1 MKSLGAASESV
12 ERIDVGIVVVLLL
25 TLLVAG
31 APAPADA
38 TGIRIT
44 VTSPVPHRRPNDI
57 HHGPVGDHI
66 HRRPDV
72 IHRAPVVVVPQPVYI
87 TGPAALLQPRLLG
100 LQLGPPELGVERL
113 GPRLL
118 QLGRPVGRGALRA
131 PRVHLGVGSPRAW
144 GPQPGPPAR
153 TAALRPAAARTA

>member
-1 MKSLGAASESV
+1 M
-12 ERIDVGIVVVLLL
+12 DVGIVVVLLL

-57 HHGPVGDHI
+57 RHGPVGDHI

-87 TGPAALLQPRLLG
+87 TVPRRCLDPGYWAYSWVPQSYVSNVWVPGSYNSDALWAEGHYEARAYTWGSYQPYW
-100 LQLGPPELGVERL
+100 VSERWTL
-113 GPRLL
+113 C
-118 QLGRPVGRGALRA
+118 
-131 PRVHLGVGSPRAW
+131 
-144 GPQPGPPAR
+144 
-153 TAALRPAAARTA
+153 

>member
-1 MKSLGAASESV
+1 M
-12 ERIDVGIVVVLLL
+12 GIVVVLLL

-66 HRRPDV
+66 GYW
-72 IHRAPVVVVPQPVYI
+72 AYSWVPQSYVSNVWVPGTYNSD
-87 TGPAALLQPRLLG
+87 ALW
-100 LQLGPPELGVERL
+100 VE
-113 GPRLL
+113 G
-118 QLGRPVGRGALRA
+118 
-131 PRVHLGVGSPRAW
+131 HYEPRAYTW
-144 GPQPGPPAR
+144 G
-153 TAALRPAAARTA
+153 

>member
-1 MKSLGAASESV
+1 M
-12 ERIDVGIVVVLLL
+12 DVGIIVVLLS

-57 HHGPVGDHI
+57 HRGPVGDHI

-87 TGPAALLQPRLLG
+87 TVPRRCLDPGYWAYSWVPQSYVSNVWVPGSYNSDALWIEG
-100 LQLGPPELGVERL
+100 HYE
-113 GPRLL
+113 
-118 QLGRPVGRGALRA
+118 
-131 PRVHLGVGSPRAW
+131 PRAYTW
-144 GPQPGPPAR
+144 GSYQPYWVSER
-153 TAALRPAAARTA
+153 WTLC

>member
-1 MKSLGAASESV
+1 M
-12 ERIDVGIVVVLLL
+12 GIVVVLLL

-44 VTSPVPHRRPNDI
+44 ITSPVPHRRPNDI

-87 TGPAALLQPRLLG
+87 TVPRRCFSLGYWAYSWVPQSYVSNVWVPGSYNSDALW
-100 LQLGPPELGVERL
+100 VE
-113 GPRLL
+113 G
-118 QLGRPVGRGALRA
+118 
-131 PRVHLGVGSPRAW
+131 HYEPRAYTW
-144 GPQPGPPAR
+144 G
-153 TAALRPAAARTA
+153 